1 MIVNCVRQTFIVQAT
16 RCTRHVCVMVFLQH
30 LKYFIFCTFVG
41 GRSAGMFMDMDSH
54 ALIAYLS
61 NKGLQEFNTSLSHVI
76 IHLRCLSNEPF
87 KFFTD

>member
-1 MIVNCVRQTFIVQAT
+1 
-16 RCTRHVCVMVFLQH
+16 MVFLQL
-30 LKYFIFCTFVG
+30 LKGFIFCTFVG
-41 GRSAGMFMDMDSH
+41 GRSAGMFMELDND

-61 NKGLQEFNTSLSHVI
+61 NKSSEEFKIPLSLVI